1 MSALLTSFILAA
13 FLQTAPQTPP
23 GGPPQT
29 PGQTTVAAPEYG
41 SISGRVTNAV
51 TGEPLKKAR
60 VTLRRSGSIGNTAVP
75 ATDSVVTDASGAFE
89 FRNVYPGDCTLLAAR
104 PGFAGR
110 VRASSSGMGSMVRLA
125 LASGQKV
132 TDLKLRIDPEGVI
145 SGKVV
150 DENGDPARNVMVSA
164 LRPSYAQG
172 VRRLTSEGVSLNS
185 TNDLGEYRIFGLTPG
200 RYYVQARSSPS
211 SLYGAGLPATADRV
225 YPAVYYPGSLDLE
238 TATRVEVRAGAEAG
252 NTNFTLRPAQAAKVR
267 GRVVDGATGQPPGRT
282 IVSISGGSGMSGVG
296 GIAVVNAKGEFEIGG
311 LLPGSYTASASA
323 AAGNRM
329 LSARETIAVGAT
341 GLSGVLLRLAAGAS
355 LAGTVRAGDATQAAG
370 LDLTKLRVYVRSPE
384 AGGLTGAVMV
394 PAMPVQRAGPVPG
407 GVDDQG
413 NFTLENVS
421 AFRMMASISG
431 LPDGYYLKSANFD
444 NQETVDTGFE
454 ATGTGRYRLDLVVG
468 GDGAQLDG
476 AVLDIKDQPVGV
488 AMVVLVPADPDRRP
502 ARLYKSTDTDQN
514 GQFTLKSIPPGK
526 YLLYAWEN
534 VDDGAWFDPEFMAR
548 FEKQG
553 QSISF
558 DPQEHKTVSL
568 KPLSTTEGSSH

>member
-1 MSALLTSFILAA
+1 MSALLTSLTLAV
-13 FLQTAPQTPP
+13 FFQTTPQTPP
-23 GGPPQT
+23 VVPTQT
-29 PGQTTVAAPEYG
+29 PDQAPVAAPEYG

-60 VTLRRSGSIGNTAVP
+60 VTLRRSGNTGTTAVP

-110 VRASSSGMGSMVRLA
+110 VRASSSSMGSMVRLA
-125 LASGQKV
+125 LASGEKV

-145 SGKVV
+145 SGKVL

-164 LRPSYAQG
+164 LRPSYSQG
-172 VRRLTSEGVSLNS
+172 VRRLTSEGILLNS

-225 YPAVYYPGSLDLE
+225 YPTVYYPGALDLE
-238 TATRVEVRAGAEAG
+238 TATRVEVRAGAESG

-267 GRVVDGATGQPPGRT
+267 GRVVDGATGQPPGRA
-282 IVSISGGSGMSGVG
+282 IVSIVSAGGGMSGG
-296 GIAVVNAKGEFEIGG
+296 GGLAVVNAKGEFEVAG

-323 AAGNRM
+323 SAGNRM

-341 GLSGVLLRLAAGAS
+341 GISGVLLRLTSGAS
-355 LAGTVRAGDATQAAG
+355 LAGTVHPDDATQAAG

-384 AGGLTGAVMV
+384 SLPMVFAV
-394 PAMPVQRAGPVPG
+394 PAQAGPVPG
-407 GVDDQG
+407 AVDDQG

-421 AFRMMASISG
+421 AFRNMASITG
-431 LPDGYYLKSANFD
+431 LPDGFYLKSASFD
-444 NQETVDTGFE
+444 NQETIDTGFE
-454 ATGTGRYRLDLVVG
+454 ATGSGSYRLDLVVG

-514 GQFTLKSIPPGK
+514 GQFTMKSIPPGK

-534 VDDGAWFDPEFMAR
+534 VDDGDWFDPEFMAR

-553 QSISF
+553 ESIAF
-558 DPQEHKTVSL
+558 DPQDHKTVTL